1 MIAVEWLYIS
11 TKETKGVKDCRKGRM
26 NRREEE
32 KEKGTVS

>member
-32 KEKGTVS
+32 KEKRTVG